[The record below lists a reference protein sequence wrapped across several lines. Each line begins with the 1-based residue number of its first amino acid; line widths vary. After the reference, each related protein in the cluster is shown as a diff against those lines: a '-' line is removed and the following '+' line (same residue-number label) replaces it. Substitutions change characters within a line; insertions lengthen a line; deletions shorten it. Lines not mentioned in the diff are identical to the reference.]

1 MFTWHSIFNF
11 NVNVKETKMNA
22 HKKETMYSATDLYWR
37 DIKDS
42 EPLSREEEIALFKRA
57 KAGDEKARQVLVR
70 ANLRFVV
77 RVAREYHDCGLS
89 LIELISEGNL
99 GLLEAVQRFDETR
112 GFKFITY
119 AVWWIRQAI
128 LRALAEHGKIAR
140 PPLSRV
146 SDRQKVEKE
155 AAVLSQELGRAP
167 TVEEIA
173 ASVDFSAERIRNAF
187 EMGQPDL
194 PLDAPAFADGEMTF
208 AQTFVAAEPSS
219 HEHFVDGEMRAA
231 VADCLKVLDAR
242 ESHIVRAYFGLDDS
256 APKTLEEIG
265 ESMGVTRERVRQL
278 RNRAL
283 QKMKDECGGQLVEFS
298 SN

>member
-1 MFTWHSIFNF
+1 
-11 NVNVKETKMNA
+11 
-22 HKKETMYSATDLYWR
+22 
-37 DIKDS
+37 
-42 EPLSREEEIALFKRA
+42 
-57 KAGDEKARQVLVR
+57 
-70 ANLRFVV
+70 
-77 RVAREYHDCGLS
+77 
-89 LIELISEGNL
+89 
-99 GLLEAVQRFDETR
+99 
-112 GFKFITY
+112 
-119 AVWWIRQAI
+119 VWWIRQAI

-155 AAVLSQELGRAP
+155 ADVLAQELGRAP
-167 TVEEIA
+167 TIEEIA
-173 ASVDFSAERIRNAF
+173 ACVDFSTERIRNAF
-187 EMGQPDL
+187 EIGQPDL

-208 AQTFVAAEPSS
+208 AQTFVSSEPSS
-219 HEHFVDGEMRAA
+219 HERFVDREMRAA

-283 QKMKDECGGQLVEFS
+283 EKMKDECGGQLIEFS
-298 SN
+298 NN

>member
-1 MFTWHSIFNF
+1 M
-11 NVNVKETKMNA
+11 NVQ
-22 HKKETMYSATDLYWR
+22 KKETMYSATDLYWR
-37 DIKDS
+37 DIKDA

-57 KAGDEKARQVLVR
+57 KAGDEEARQALVQ

-77 RVAREYHDCGLS
+77 RVAREYHESGLS

-155 AAVLSQELGRAP
+155 ADVLAQELGRAP
-167 TVEEIA
+167 TIEEIA
-173 ASVDFSAERIRNAF
+173 NCVDFSADRIRNAF

-194 PLDAPAFADGEMTF
+194 PLGRPGLCRRRDDVCTDFCLVRAQFARALRRGGNACGCSQLPEGARRPRVPHRPRLF
-208 AQTFVAAEPSS
+208 WPRRQRAQDLGGDRRVHGRHPRA
-219 HEHFVDGEMRAA
+219 RAA
-231 VADCLKVLDAR
+231 VAEQGAGKNER
-242 ESHIVRAYFGLDDS
+242 
-256 APKTLEEIG
+256 
-265 ESMGVTRERVRQL
+265 RVRRAVDRVFEQL
-278 RNRAL
+278 S
-283 QKMKDECGGQLVEFS
+283 G
-298 SN
+298 